1 MINLKILF
9 KNKTKY
15 TKQAYKEFVEI
26 HNKTHNF
33 TYTLYTVI
41 VIALLLICLVLQ
53 VNNHTYSLAITF
65 CLIITCFILWRFFHP
80 VSVVSKQFNSST
92 IQTEKEFTF
101 NFYNKYFKIID
112 NNQFEIFKYYKIYK
126 VYETDNFFYLYTNR
140 THSFLINKNNFLVQV
155 HLLILLCIFT

>member
-1 MINLKILF
+1 MKILF
-9 KNKTKY
+9 KNKTRY

-80 VSVVSKQFNSST
+80 VSVISKQFNSST

-140 THSFLINKNNFLVQV
+140 THSFLINRNNFLVRY
-155 HLLILLCIFT
+155 TY

>member
-53 VNNHTYSLAITF
+53 VNNHTYNLAITF

-126 VYETDNFFYLYTNR
+126 VYETDNFFYLYTDR
-140 THSFLINKNNFLVQV
+140 THSFLISKNNFLVRY
-155 HLLILLCIFT
+155 TY

>member
-1 MINLKILF
+1 MKILF

-80 VSVVSKQFNSST
+80 ISVVSKQFNSST

-101 NFYNKYFKIID
+101 NFYDKYFKIID

-140 THSFLINKNNFLVQV
+140 THSFLINKNNFLVRY
-155 HLLILLCIFT
+155 TY

>member
-1 MINLKILF
+1 MKILF

-65 CLIITCFILWRFFHP
+65 CLIITCFILWRFFRP
-80 VSVVSKQFNSST
+80 ISVVSKQFNSST

-140 THSFLINKNNFLVQV
+140 THSFLINKNNFL
-155 HLLILLCIFT
+155 LRYTY

>member
-1 MINLKILF
+1 MITLKILF

-80 VSVVSKQFNSST
+80 ISVVSKQFNSST

-126 VYETDNFFYLYTNR
+126 VYETDNFFYLYTDR
-140 THSFLINKNNFLVQV
+140 THSFLISKNNFLVRY
-155 HLLILLCIFT
+155 TY

>member
-1 MINLKILF
+1 MKILF

-15 TKQAYKEFVEI
+15 IKQAYKEFVEI

-140 THSFLINKNNFLVQV
+140 THSFLINKNNFLVRY
-155 HLLILLCIFT
+155 TY

>member
-1 MINLKILF
+1 MIKLKILF
-9 KNKTKY
+9 KNKTRY

-80 VSVVSKQFNSST
+80 VSVISKQFNSST

-140 THSFLINKNNFLVQV
+140 THSFLINKNNFLVRY
-155 HLLILLCIFT
+155 TY

>member
-101 NFYNKYFKIID
+101 NFYNKYFKIVD

-140 THSFLINKNNFLVQV
+140 THSFLINKNNFLVRY
-155 HLLILLCIFT
+155 TY

>member
-1 MINLKILF
+1 MKILF

-140 THSFLINKNNFLVQV
+140 THSFLINKNNFLVRYTYWFC
-155 HLLILLCIFT
+155 CIFT

>member
-80 VSVVSKQFNSST
+80 ISVVSKQFNSST

-101 NFYNKYFKIID
+101 NFYDKYFKIID

-140 THSFLINKNNFLVQV
+140 THSFLINKNNFLVRY
-155 HLLILLCIFT
+155 TY

>member
-1 MINLKILF
+1 MIKLKILF
-9 KNKTKY
+9 KNKTRY

-41 VIALLLICLVLQ
+41 VIALLLICLLLQ

-80 VSVVSKQFNSST
+80 VSVISKQFNSST

-140 THSFLINKNNFLVQV
+140 THSFLINKNNFLVRY
-155 HLLILLCIFT
+155 TY

>member
-80 VSVVSKQFNSST
+80 VSVISKQFNSST

-140 THSFLINKNNFLVQV
+140 TLSFLINKNNFLVRY
-155 HLLILLCIFT
+155 TY

>member
-53 VNNHTYSLAITF
+53 VNKHTYSLAITF

-80 VSVVSKQFNSST
+80 VSVISKQFNSS
-92 IQTEKEFTF
+92 
-101 NFYNKYFKIID
+101 N
-112 NNQFEIFKYYKIYK
+112 
-126 VYETDNFFYLYTNR
+126 YTNR
-140 THSFLINKNNFLVQV
+140 KRIYV
-155 HLLILLCIFT
+155 

>member
-80 VSVVSKQFNSST
+80 ISVVSKQFNSST

-140 THSFLINKNNFLVQV
+140 THSFLINKNNFLVRY
-155 HLLILLCIFT
+155 TY

>member
-1 MINLKILF
+1 MKILF

-112 NNQFEIFKYYKIYK
+112 NNQFEILKYYKIYK

-140 THSFLINKNNFLVQV
+140 THSFLINKNNFLVRY
-155 HLLILLCIFT
+155 TY

>member
-1 MINLKILF
+1 M
-9 KNKTKY
+9 
-15 TKQAYKEFVEI
+15 
-26 HNKTHNF
+26 
-33 TYTLYTVI
+33 
-41 VIALLLICLVLQ
+41 LQ

-112 NNQFEIFKYYKIYK
+112 NNQFEIFKYYKISK
-126 VYETDNFFYLYTNR
+126 VYETDNFFYLYTDR
-140 THSFLINKNNFLVQV
+140 THSFLINKNNFSVRY
-155 HLLILLCIFT
+155 TY

>member
-1 MINLKILF
+1 MKILF

-126 VYETDNFFYLYTNR
+126 VYETDNFFYLYTDR
-140 THSFLINKNNFLVQV
+140 THSFLINKNNFLVRY
-155 HLLILLCIFT
+155 TY

>member
-1 MINLKILF
+1 MITLKILF

-140 THSFLINKNNFLVQV
+140 THSFLINKNNFLVRY
-155 HLLILLCIFT
+155 TD

>member
-126 VYETDNFFYLYTNR
+126 VYETDNFFYLYTDR
-140 THSFLINKNNFLVQV
+140 THSFLISKNNFLVRY
-155 HLLILLCIFT
+155 TY

>member
-126 VYETDNFFYLYTNR
+126 VYETDNFFYLYTDR
-140 THSFLINKNNFLVQV
+140 THSFLINKNNFLVRY
-155 HLLILLCIFT
+155 TY

>member
-1 MINLKILF
+1 MIKLKILF
-9 KNKTKY
+9 KNKTRY

-80 VSVVSKQFNSST
+80 VSIISKQFNSST

-140 THSFLINKNNFLVQV
+140 THSFLINKNNFLVRY
-155 HLLILLCIFT
+155 TY

>member
-1 MINLKILF
+1 MKILF

-80 VSVVSKQFNSST
+80 VSVISKQFNSST

-126 VYETDNFFYLYTNR
+126 VYETDNFFYLYTDR
-140 THSFLINKNNFLVQV
+140 THSFLINKNNFLVRY
-155 HLLILLCIFT
+155 TY

>member
-1 MINLKILF
+1 MKILF

-80 VSVVSKQFNSST
+80 VSVISKQFNSST

-112 NNQFEIFKYYKIYK
+112 DNQFEIFKYYKIYK

-140 THSFLINKNNFLVQV
+140 THSFLINKNNFLVRY
-155 HLLILLCIFT
+155 TY

>member
-1 MINLKILF
+1 MKILF

-15 TKQAYKEFVEI
+15 TKQVYKEFVEI

-140 THSFLINKNNFLVQV
+140 THSFLINKNNFLVRY
-155 HLLILLCIFT
+155 TY

>member
-1 MINLKILF
+1 MINLKLLF

-53 VNNHTYSLAITF
+53 VNNHAYNLAITF

-80 VSVVSKQFNSST
+80 VSIVSKQFNSST
-92 IQTEKEFTF
+92 IQAEKEFTF

-112 NNQFEIFKYYKIYK
+112 DNQFEIFKYYKIYK

-140 THSFLINKNNFLVQV
+140 THSFLINKNNFLVRY
-155 HLLILLCIFT
+155 TY

>member
-126 VYETDNFFYLYTNR
+126 VYETDNFFYLYTDRKN
-140 THSFLINKNNFLVQV
+140 SFLISKNNFLVRY
-155 HLLILLCIFT
+155 TY

>member
-1 MINLKILF
+1 MKILF

-80 VSVVSKQFNSST
+80 ISVVSKQFNSST

-126 VYETDNFFYLYTNR
+126 VYETDNFFYLYTDR
-140 THSFLINKNNFLVQV
+140 THSFLISKNNFLVRY
-155 HLLILLCIFT
+155 TY

>member
-1 MINLKILF
+1 MKILF

-140 THSFLINKNNFLVQV
+140 THSFLINKNNFLVRYAY
-155 HLLILLCIFT
+155 

>member
-1 MINLKILF
+1 MKVLF
-9 KNKTKY
+9 KNKTRY

-33 TYTLYTVI
+33 TYTLYSVI
-41 VIALLLICLVLQ
+41 VIALLLICLVFQ
-53 VNNHTYSLAITF
+53 VNNHTYGLAITF

-126 VYETDNFFYLYTNR
+126 VYETDNFFYLYTDR
-140 THSFLINKNNFLVQV
+140 THSFLINKNNFLVRY
-155 HLLILLCIFT
+155 TY

>member
-92 IQTEKEFTF
+92 IQTEKEFTI

-126 VYETDNFFYLYTNR
+126 VYETDNFFYLYTDR
-140 THSFLINKNNFLVQV
+140 THSFLINKNNFLVRY
-155 HLLILLCIFT
+155 TY

>member
-1 MINLKILF
+1 MKILF

-80 VSVVSKQFNSST
+80 VSVVSKQFNRST

-126 VYETDNFFYLYTNR
+126 VYETDNFFYLYTDR
-140 THSFLINKNNFLVQV
+140 THSFLISKNNFLVRY
-155 HLLILLCIFT
+155 TY

>member
-80 VSVVSKQFNSST
+80 VSVISKQFNSS
-92 IQTEKEFTF
+92 
-101 NFYNKYFKIID
+101 N
-112 NNQFEIFKYYKIYK
+112 
-126 VYETDNFFYLYTNR
+126 YTNR
-140 THSFLINKNNFLVQV
+140 KRIYV
-155 HLLILLCIFT
+155 

>member
-1 MINLKILF
+1 MKILF

-112 NNQFEIFKYYKIYK
+112 DNQFEIFKYYKIYK

-140 THSFLINKNNFLVQV
+140 THSFLINKNNFLVRY
-155 HLLILLCIFT
+155 TY

>member
-1 MINLKILF
+1 MKILF

-80 VSVVSKQFNSST
+80 VSVISKQFNSST

-140 THSFLINKNNFLVQV
+140 THSFLINKNNFLVRY
-155 HLLILLCIFT
+155 T

>member
-80 VSVVSKQFNSST
+80 VSVVSKQFNRST

-126 VYETDNFFYLYTNR
+126 VYETDNFFYLYTDR
-140 THSFLINKNNFLVQV
+140 THSFLISKNNFLVRY
-155 HLLILLCIFT
+155 TY

>member
-1 MINLKILF
+1 MITLKILF

-126 VYETDNFFYLYTNR
+126 VYETDNFFYLYTDR
-140 THSFLINKNNFLVQV
+140 THSFLISKNNFLVRY
-155 HLLILLCIFT
+155 TY

>member
-1 MINLKILF
+1 MITLKILF

-15 TKQAYKEFVEI
+15 TKQAYKKFVEI

-140 THSFLINKNNFLVQV
+140 THSFLINKNNFLVRY
-155 HLLILLCIFT
+155 TY

>member
-1 MINLKILF
+1 MKILF

-53 VNNHTYSLAITF
+53 INNHTYSLAITF
-65 CLIITCFILWRFFHP
+65 CLIITCFILWRFFYP

-126 VYETDNFFYLYTNR
+126 VYETDNFFYLYTDR
-140 THSFLINKNNFLVQV
+140 THSFLISKNNFLVRY
-155 HLLILLCIFT
+155 TY